1 MGIKGNFSWWMEKR
15 NGEKIRTC
23 LIISLGPEYVI
34 NVTELMGYVIF
45 MVRVPRY
52 GSFAIK
58 VSRNDQKSKNHFE
71 DLEVLSY
78 S

>member
-1 MGIKGNFSWWMEKR
+1 MVDGEEKWR
-15 NGEKIRTC
+15 ENQDYFRTC

-58 VSRNDQKSKNHFE
+58 VSRSDQRSKIHFTE
-71 DLEVLSY
+71 IF
-78 S
+78 